1 MARDL
6 EEIYW
11 LWDNL
16 GLTEKPNLVI
26 AIQKEM
32 FRDHF
37 FLDKMWNVELEPL
50 KAEQVVEVYVR
61 PVQDHATIHR
71 GRSAYARKNES
82 GDLPTLPTVH
92 LVNPEFMGK

>member
-11 LWDNL
+11 LWDSL

-26 AIQKEM
+26 ALQKEM

-37 FLDKMWNVELEPL
+37 FLDKMWNKELELL
-50 KAEQVVEVYVR
+50 KAEQMVE
-61 PVQDHATIHR
+61 
-71 GRSAYARKNES
+71 AYRKRFKTTEPFTEDALLMLARMIGGS
-82 GDLPTLPTVH
+82 SDSPYGTSR
-92 LVNPEFMGK
+92 